1 MTDDSGSDS
10 PRPVQWAWTSTPVE
24 GSGPGGG
31 GSGGSPDAPRG
42 GPGGRRTRL
51 ALIVGGT
58 LALTALLGWVIAA
71 TLPDNSSH
79 TAALAG
85 SDRSATVL
93 QSSSRPLGA
102 GLASPASATGTV
114 SRSPSAAKTTATA
127 SSVPTH
133 TTQPPQT
140 QPERTQ
146 SQQAP
151 PPQAPPAQ
159 PTHPATTA
167 TTASKATTPAAAP
180 NPAPSATVN
189 VEIADSDDGLVLD
202 VDNSGTSSGTLVGTW
217 SADNTAAQHWH
228 LVLQPNGSYVIYTE
242 LMDMKQGLEINTDA
256 NDYGGNTITT
266 LQPYAGNASMQWTA
280 KYLGSGKYELISRYN
295 GKCLQ
300 GAGQGVANATAT
312 CTSGDAHQ
320 AWTFATG

>member
-1 MTDDSGSDS
+1 MTDGSGSDS
-10 PRPVQWAWTSTPVE
+10 PQPVQWAWTSTPVE
-24 GSGPGGG
+24 KLGPGG
-31 GSGGSPDAPRG
+31 GSGGSPNEPR
-42 GPGGRRTRL
+42 GGRRTRL

-71 TLPDNSSH
+71 TLPNNGPH

-85 SDRSATVL
+85 SDQSATLL
-93 QSSSRPLGA
+93 QTSSQPVGTPSS
-102 GLASPASATGTV
+102 SPASASATL
-114 SRSPSAAKTTATA
+114 SQSPSAAKTTA
-127 SSVPTH
+127 SPSPTH
-133 TTQPPQT
+133 TTQP
-140 QPERTQ
+140 
-146 SQQAP
+146 P

-159 PTHPATTA
+159 ATHPATTA
-167 TTASKATTPAAAP
+167 TTASKAAAPSAPP

-202 VDNSGTSSGTLVGTW
+202 VDNSGTSAGTLVGTW
-217 SADNTAAQHWH
+217 SADNSAAQHWH

-242 LMDMKQGLEINTDA
+242 LMDMKQALEINTNA

-266 LQPYAGNASMQWTA
+266 LQPYAGGASMQWTA
-280 KYLGSGKYELISRYN
+280 KYLGSGKYELVSKYN

-312 CTSGDAHQ
+312 CTAGDAHQ
-320 AWTFATG
+320 AWTFVTG